1 MDDTTSWT
9 TRSKPPPSEREV
21 LNVLHQDLHAAA
33 ELART
38 PTAAFDAVTKEV
50 PAARPDPHG
59 TQRIRNASREVS
71 MARVELMKAHN
82 RLDNYAEPPNCAGG
96 FEARH
101 RIVAARSV

>member
-38 PTAAFDAVTKEV
+38 PPQRLMRLPKRSQ
-50 PAARPDPHG
+50 PPDLIP
-59 TQRIRNASREVS
+59 TERSASATLLEKCPWPES
-71 MARVELMKAHN
+71 N
-82 RLDNYAEPPNCAGG
+82 
-96 FEARH
+96 
-101 RIVAARSV
+101 